1 MLVNKVSFGHD
12 GPEGVPRMNA
22 SSNNQSR
29 GQKRWSAVQGN
40 VLGSFIGTDRHCRN
54 IGQV

>member
-1 MLVNKVSFGHD
+1 MLVNEVSFGHD

-29 GQKRWSAVQGN
+29 GQKRWSAVQWN
-40 VLGSFIGTDRHCRN
+40 VLGSFIGMDRYCRN